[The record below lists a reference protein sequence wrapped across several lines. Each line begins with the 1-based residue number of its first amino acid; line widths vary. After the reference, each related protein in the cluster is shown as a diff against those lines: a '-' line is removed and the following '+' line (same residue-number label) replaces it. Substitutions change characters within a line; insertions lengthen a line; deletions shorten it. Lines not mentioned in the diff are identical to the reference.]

1 MSGKFGLLRLC
12 FHKMMSTFRFG
23 KATASIYALNRLNA
37 FRIRR
42 ALPAVIAVTLMYS
55 IGACADGNTLQIAV
69 IGPLSGKDSA
79 GGQAM
84 LDGVNLCVAEI
95 NERGGISGR
104 KLEVLVYDDQNSKEI
119 ARKKAI
125 EIVRDIN
132 ALAVIGHYYS
142 STSVE
147 GGKIYKQY
155 GIPAVTPS
163 ATAS

>member
-1 MSGKFGLLRLC
+1 MCGWQ
-12 FHKMMSTFRFG
+12 
-23 KATASIYALNRLNA
+23 
-37 FRIRR
+37 
-42 ALPAVIAVTLMYS
+42 P
-55 IGACADGNTLQIAV
+55 LQIAV
-69 IGPLSGKDSA
+69 IGPFSGKDRA

-95 NERGGISGR
+95 NEQGGIGGR
-104 KLEVLVYDDQNSKEI
+104 NLEVLAYDDQNSKDV

-125 EIVRDIN
+125 EIVRDSN

-155 GIPAVTPS
+155 GIPAVTQAQPLRR
-163 ATAS
+163 